1 MKVLLVAT
9 VQSHICQFHKPLVR
23 MLHAHGC
30 EVHVAAHDNLAVK
43 NGLKLDFVEKVFE
56 VPFERSPFSVKNI
69 AAYRQLRE
77 IINTENYDVIHC
89 NTPVGGIVGRL
100 AALRTRKRGTKVIYT
115 AHGFHFFQGGP
126 KKSWLVFYPIEK
138 IMSCFTDAMILI
150 NNEDY
155 LLAQKKFSCRVFHTH
170 GVGVSSER
178 YHPIEVSDVE
188 KRRMEMGY
196 GEYKY
201 LLLCTGE
208 LNENKDQTTIIKAMP
223 GIVYAVGSVKLLLA
237 GNGPKEQELK
247 ELVKSLGLNNSVEFL
262 GYRTDLERFTPIVD
276 VVVSCSH
283 REGMPLNIIEAMLC
297 AKPVVASINRGHK
310 ELIENNCNGYLVP
323 VSDSKIFATR
333 VLQLLN
339 NKHLLHE
346 MGENARYK
354 VRNYK
359 DTSVCLELEEVYFN
373 LLQIHK

>member
-1 MKVLLVAT
+1 
-9 VQSHICQFHKPLVR
+9 

-30 EVHVAAHDNLAVK
+30 EVHVAAHDNLVVK

-56 VPFERSPFSVKNI
+56 VPFERSPFSIKNI

-100 AALRTRKRGTKVIYT
+100 AALRARKRGTKVIYT

-138 IMSCFTDAMILI
+138 IMSRFTDAMVLI

-170 GVGVSSER
+170 GVGVSCER
-178 YHPIEVSDVE
+178 YHPIVVSDIE

-196 GEYKY
+196 GEFKY

-223 GIVYAVGSVKLLLA
+223 SIVSAVGSVKLLLA

-247 ELVKSLGLNNSVEFL
+247 DLVASLGMAKHIEFL

-276 VVVSCSH
+276 IAVTCSH
-283 REGMPLNIIEAMLC
+283 REGMPLNVIEAMLC

-310 ELIENNCNGYLVP
+310 ELIENGNNGYLLVP
-323 VSDSKIFATR
+323 SRADDFAKTIIS
-333 VLQLLN
+333 LLEN
-339 NKHLLHE
+339 PKENIR
-346 MGENARYK
+346 MGENGLTKGLAYA
-354 VRNYK
+354 
-359 DTSVCLELEEVYFN
+359 DTAVSKELETIYNFLN
-373 LLQIHK
+373 

>member
-56 VPFERSPFSVKNI
+56 VPFERSPFSIRNI

-100 AALRTRKRGTKVIYT
+100 AALHARKRGTKVIYT

-138 IMSCFTDAMILI
+138 IMSRFTDAMILI
-150 NNEDY
+150 NKEDY

-178 YHPIEVSDVE
+178 YHPMVVSDIE

-223 GIVYAVGSVKLLLA
+223 GIVSTVGSVKLLLA

-247 ELVKSLGLNNSVEFL
+247 RLVKSLGLDNHVEFL

-310 ELIENNCNGYLVP
+310 ELVENEGNGYLLMTNDVDGFATN
-323 VSDSKIFATR
+323 VVCLLKNKDLREQLGKNGYQKSLLYSDSFVYT
-333 VLQLLN
+333 
-339 NKHLLHE
+339 
-346 MGENARYK
+346 
-354 VRNYK
+354 
-359 DTSVCLELEEVYFN
+359 ELENIYN
-373 LLQIHK
+373 YGK

>member
-56 VPFERSPFSVKNI
+56 VPFERSPFSIKNI
-69 AAYRQLRE
+69 AAYRLLRE

-100 AALRTRKRGTKVIYT
+100 AALHARKKGTKVIYT

-138 IMSCFTDAMILI
+138 IMSRFTDAMILI
-150 NNEDY
+150 NNEDF
-155 LLAQKKFSCRVFHTH
+155 LLAQKKFSCPVFHTH

-178 YHPIEVSDVE
+178 YHPIVVSDIE

-208 LNENKDQTTIIKAMP
+208 LNENKDQTTIIRAMQ
-223 GIVYAVGSVKLLLA
+223 GIVSAVESVKLLLA

-247 ELVKSLGLNNSVEFL
+247 RLVKSLGLDNHVEFL

-310 ELIENNCNGYLVP
+310 ELVENGGNGYLLAP
-323 VSDSKIFATR
+323 TRSDDFTKTIIS
-333 VLQLLN
+333 LLEN
-339 NKHLLHE
+339 PKENIRL
-346 MGENARYK
+346 GENGLSKGLAYT
-354 VRNYK
+354 
-359 DTSVCLELEEVYFN
+359 DTAVSKELETIYDILN
-373 LLQIHK
+373 